1 MHARIKR
8 RRSCQSITG
17 QFWTKALCRG
27 KYFSFQIGSCFTL
40 HRVTVVDPKSSLT
53 SFEIR
58 GHAIGITRIVVVRV
72 AVRVHIAEVVTVVVI
87 RRPLP
92 PIGRRT
98 LMGKL
103 KHPTDRFYRNTPI
116 NLLTILICHFL
127 GR

>member
-1 MHARIKR
+1 MFHPASELLCSTQPFLAYEIG
-8 RRSCQSITG
+8 G
-17 QFWTKALCRG
+17 Q
-27 KYFSFQIGSCFTL
+27 
-40 HRVTVVDPKSSLT
+40 P
-53 SFEIR
+53 
-58 GHAIGITRIVVVRV
+58 IGITRIVVVRV

>member
-1 MHARIKR
+1 MI
-8 RRSCQSITG
+8 
-17 QFWTKALCRG
+17 
-27 KYFSFQIGSCFTL
+27 
-40 HRVTVVDPKSSLT
+40 DPKSSLT

-58 GHAIGITRIVVVRV
+58 GHAIGIPGVVVVRV
-72 AVRVHIAEVVTVVVI
+72 AVRVHIAEVVAVVVI

-98 LMGKL
+98 PRGKP

-116 NLLTILICHFL
+116 KLLTILIYHSL